1 MANTTTESIQTP
13 PRRRGRPPKSA
24 VVQSEKGSDVA
35 ELLGLREVERSPS
48 TDVETADLGED
59 MTTEKGSEVE
69 RELSLEDVLNI
80 SGDAQLLPA
89 QFEADPWG
97 DTPLQMRQGA

>member
-1 MANTTTESIQTP
+1 MANTTASTETT

-35 ELLGLREVERSPS
+35 DLNEVERSPS
-48 TDVETADLGED
+48 TDVETADLED

-80 SGDAQLLPA
+80 SADAQLLPA